1 MTRARDVANL
11 IGSGNY
17 SSTTFT
23 ATAGQ
28 TVFSI
33 AHTQNFVQVF
43 MNGLLLDLT
52 ADYTSNGSAVT
63 LTSGA
68 AVGDEIEVVA
78 YNTFSVGDALNQ
90 AAADTRYVN
99 ATGDTMSGDLTID
112 TNTFH
117 VDVADNRVGVGT
129 TAPAQPLHVFKAGS
143 QGGGM
148 APLIKVQNDTN
159 NLTGDG
165 SGIEFHGKYQGGEWG
180 FGKIGGTNSGSNF
193 GGALE
198 FHTNTGTGS
207 VSTGFTKKMTIDRN
221 GYVTMPYQPAFSYLG
236 SKSHVISTTGTV
248 VMSSSNV
255 WSASVNHALNR
266 GSHFN
271 ASNGRFTAPVTG
283 TYQFMFR
290 CQMSNFN
297 SGYLYSY
304 FRINGSTKSYSQKSQ
319 ATTWTAHLHYA
330 IFEMVANDY
339 VELAWTNNYVSG
351 QIHYPEFSGYLLG

>member
-52 ADYTSNGSAVT
+52 VDYTSNGSAVT

-68 AVGDEIEVVA
+68 AAGDEIEVVA

-99 ATGDTMSGDLTID
+99 TAGDTMTGDLGI
-112 TNTFH
+112 
-117 VDVADNRVGVGT
+117 GV
-129 TAPAQPLHVFKAGS
+129 APAQPLHVFKAGS
-143 QGGGM
+143 SGGGLV
-148 APLIKVQNDTN
+148 PLIKVQNDTN
-159 NLTGDG
+159 NTTGDG

-207 VSTGFTKKMTIDRN
+207 VSTGFTKKMTIDRT
-221 GYVTMPYQPAFSYLG
+221 GAVTMPYQPMFHGTAIS
-236 SKSHVISTTGTV
+236 SQSTTGN
-248 VMSSSNV
+248 SNV
-255 WSASVNHALNR
+255 SNPIQFASNTAPI
-266 GSHFN
+266 SSTHFN
-271 ASNGRFTAPVTG
+271 HTTHRFTAPVSGNYMVEWGYATNSPAG
-283 TYQFMFR
+283 QSVWRTY
-290 CQMSNFN
+290 
-297 SGYLYSY
+297 
-304 FRINGSTKSYSQKSQ
+304 IWKNGSRLDYSQLRNDSNG
-319 ATTWTAHLHYA
+319 TTGYIMASRNAL
-330 IFEMVANDY
+330 IPLSANDY
-339 VELAWTNNYVSG
+339 IHLNSSCDAGHAFYADSG
-351 QIHYPEFSGYLLG
+351 LRIHINIHLVG